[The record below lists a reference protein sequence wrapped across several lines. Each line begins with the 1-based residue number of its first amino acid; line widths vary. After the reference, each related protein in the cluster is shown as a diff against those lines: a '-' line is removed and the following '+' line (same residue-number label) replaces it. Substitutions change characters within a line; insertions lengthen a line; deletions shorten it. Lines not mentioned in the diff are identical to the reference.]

1 MPLNFGMSDGN
12 FIGIGGQEAWWW
24 MGSFINLA
32 KSGKFN
38 RAMNGRFD
46 PKLMWDGA
54 AMGVGFAG
62 A

>member
-1 MPLNFGMSDGN
+1 MPSNFGMSDGSL
-12 FIGIGGQEAWWW
+12 IGMGGQKYWWR
-24 MGSFINLA
+24 MGPFVNLA
-32 KSGKFN
+32 KLGKFR
-38 RAMNGRFD
+38 RAMKGIFD